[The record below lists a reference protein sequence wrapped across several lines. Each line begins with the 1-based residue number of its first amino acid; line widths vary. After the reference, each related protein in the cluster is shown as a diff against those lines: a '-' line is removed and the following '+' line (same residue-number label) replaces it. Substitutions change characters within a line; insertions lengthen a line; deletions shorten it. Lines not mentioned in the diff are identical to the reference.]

1 MIIKGLE
8 GEFGINCKQGVF
20 LSFEHPLTKYIVRKV
35 NDMDFSNS
43 KRDLILTKL
52 LLSLIVN
59 RKSIIPNSTG
69 MNMDDVNQYFYL
81 SIERELGRHVSGN
94 IIEELWR
101 RINREELI
109 NKIFTTNYTIYDT
122 ADWSRHNVFEY

>member
-1 MIIKGLE
+1 
-8 GEFGINCKQGVF
+8 
-20 LSFEHPLTKYIVRKV
+20 
-35 NDMDFSNS
+35 
-43 KRDLILTKL
+43 
-52 LLSLIVN
+52 
-59 RKSIIPNSTG
+59 
-69 MNMDDVNQYFYL
+69 MDDVNQYFYL